1 MSVRMTFVYTRA
13 RILIEAWEDAR
24 TLHAPNNERFATPLL
39 SDNVHECISST
50 VTWAKPFFL
59 LNFITVF
66 TDFSRAYQNCSKIDI
81 GIELIDFKIYKRK
94 ITMKINFIIYVYKRS
109 NVIFKIS
116 ILISDKY
123 INCQLN
129 LMK

>member
-1 MSVRMTFVYTRA
+1 MSVRMMFVYTRA

-59 LNFITVF
+59 LNFITVMF
-66 TDFSRAYQNCSKIDI
+66 LQTFQ
-81 GIELIDFKIYKRK
+81 E
-94 ITMKINFIIYVYKRS
+94 FIKTVQR
-109 NVIFKIS
+109 
-116 ILISDKY
+116 LT
-123 INCQLN
+123 LE
-129 LMK
+129 

>member
-59 LNFITVF
+59 LNFITVMF
-66 TDFSRAYQNCSKIDI
+66 LQTFQ
-81 GIELIDFKIYKRK
+81 E
-94 ITMKINFIIYVYKRS
+94 FIKTVQRLTLK
-109 NVIFKIS
+109 
-116 ILISDKY
+116 
-123 INCQLN
+123 
-129 LMK
+129 